1 MQRCLLFNSRF
12 HIVLIKRHGDIPK
25 SYLVLLCLRQDMLFR
40 HHSRLCP
47 VMNLVSYLAFN
58 YSYCYFILVR
68 LLILLLYSC
77 PTFFTKSSQLQ
88 QLQKIGTK
96 ASIAFLHRGI
106 GQQLRWLS

>member
-12 HIVLIKRHGDIPK
+12 HVVLIKRHGDIPK

-68 LLILLLYSC
+68 LSLQNLHNC
-77 PTFFTKSSQLQ
+77 SS
-88 QLQKIGTK
+88 
-96 ASIAFLHRGI
+96 FNR
-106 GQQLRWLS
+106 